1 MTYDNRLV
9 HSPATR
15 AGLDR
20 AMEHAEPHLRP
31 VLQAVR
37 DHQVGL
43 LFIGQQSSPFRL
55 PADRKRPAII
65 IIGDDLEQA
74 VGPEQFHLPSIRRAV
89 RASHS
94 FAVISSAPPADLY
107 QAMSTTAAVTRR
119 NVMIVETRPEQEI
132 QWVSLIQRLAP
143 RQPICLSTVK
153 GGHA

>member
-1 MTYDNRLV
+1 MNYDDHLV
-9 HSPATR
+9 HAPATR

-31 VLQAVR
+31 VLKAVR

-43 LFIGQQSSPFRL
+43 LFVGQQSGVFRL

-65 IIGDDLEQA
+65 IIGDDFDQA

-89 RASHS
+89 RASHA
-94 FAVISSAPPADLY
+94 FAVISSAPPVDLY
-107 QAMSTTAAVTRR
+107 EAMSLAAAATRR
-119 NVMIVETRPEQEI
+119 NVVIIETRPEQEI
-132 QWVSLIQRLAP
+132 QWVSLLQRLAP
-143 RQPICLSTVK
+143 KRPICLSTVK